1 MHAHLRFRKCPL
13 FKDIADSVL
22 VKLEEN
28 SRWKSLQTD
37 HVVCRKGDPSDGLYI
52 LITGQLLVYDL
63 LHNGQEVSLS
73 AIAPG
78 AFFGELSVIDQLP
91 RTAFIKATQPSL
103 VGCLPLAVAQSLFYT
118 QPVVAQR
125 LMTHLVGKVREMTI
139 QRVLLSLPQAFQ
151 RVCAWLTHSQIRTP
165 EGGWLVRDVPKQQ
178 DLANMLNTS
187 RETVSRSLA
196 RLIRDGVIAKGPQG
210 LWVLQPQILVQLAH
224 EDSLPLLNPAGHK
237 SV

>member
-1 MHAHLRFRKCPL
+1 MHAHLRLKKCPL

-22 VKLEEN
+22 ISLEQN
-28 SRWKSLQTD
+28 IRWKSLHTD
-37 HVVCRKGDPSDGLYI
+37 DVVCRKGDATDGLYI

-78 AFFGELSVIDQLP
+78 SFFGELSVIDQLP
-91 RTAFIKATQPSL
+91 RTAFIKATQPCL
-103 VGCLPLAVAQSLFYT
+103 VGCLPLASAQSLFYT
-118 QPVVAQR
+118 HPVVAQR
-125 LMTHLVGKVREMTI
+125 LMAHLVAKVREMTI

-196 RLIRDGVIAKGPQG
+196 RLTRDGVIAKGPLG
-210 LWVLQPQILVQLAH
+210 LWVMQPQSLVRLAQ
-224 EDSLPLLNPAGHK
+224 EDSLPLLHPSSHK
-237 SV
+237 SI